1 MLAGQR
7 PFWSSNTSDIY
18 QNIQAGRYK
27 KLPENLSPQVS
38 HLLSIL
44 LSTDPLKR
52 ATMLDVLN
60 HPWMKNYP
68 VRAQRSD
75 SSPFLFSPQIL
86 RNSPTVKRQPHPLLL
101 ARKFKGVS
109 CEQLDVSA
117 IANINK
123 RVASQSASTVDQD
136 NNHSNHSTCSHNHHC
151 SHGHSHHNTN
161 HDNDNNSDNN
171 SNDTDEL
178 QPLMVVGEEK
188 ASCMQVHLGSQD
200 LVVTERLGSILKHI
214 SSGLTVCTRGDIC
227 AEQSQAARA
236 EY

>member
-1 MLAGQR
+1 
-7 PFWSSNTSDIY
+7 
-18 QNIQAGRYK
+18 
-27 KLPENLSPQVS
+27 
-38 HLLSIL
+38 
-44 LSTDPLKR
+44 
-52 ATMLDVLN
+52 MLDVLN

-136 NNHSNHSTCSHNHHC
+136 NTHHHNNNNNNNNNNSHSTCSHSHHC

-161 HDNDNNSDNN
+161 HNDDNNSD
-171 SNDTDEL
+171 SNTDDLDEL
-178 QPLMVVGEEK
+178 QPLVVVGEEK

-200 LVVTERLGSILKHI
+200 LVVTEKLGSILKHI